1 MSRRMTVFL
10 SLLPLLLCACAP
22 GHSVKRV
29 SGRAAS
35 GLDAV
40 GTQAVAVG
48 GVVVAAGVTL
58 AGPLGDEADNAA
70 VLHEHLRR
78 TLPGATLMPR
88 AVLDDLADP
97 ATLAGI
103 LDDYAHLGQADVARL
118 RRLAADLGGPRRLAL
133 VRVEGDE
140 LSFGAARLTGPTRV
154 ALPRNAAQGF
164 EPVRGYDGAE
174 STLDNATASGERRLT
189 ATLDI
194 LDLDSGAVLWSAR
207 ATVKDGFRSVAIA
220 PQNANELRLAGADS
234 TAAPA
239 RYERLPG
246 TTAELDGAELLGKC
260 LAELTG
266 ALDTSGARDGK
277 RPKRLGGAAEPLR

>member
-1 MSRRMTVFL
+1 MPRRMMMFL
-10 SLLPLLLCACAP
+10 SLLPLLLGACAS
-22 GHSVKRV
+22 GHGVQRV

-58 AGPLGDEADNAA
+58 AGPLGDEAGNAA
-70 VLHEHLRR
+70 ALHEQLRR
-78 TLPGATLMPR
+78 TLPGTTLMPR

-103 LDDYAHLGQADVARL
+103 LDDYAHLGQADVTRL
-118 RRLAADLGGPRRLAL
+118 RRLAAELGGPRRLAL

-140 LSFGAARLTGPTRV
+140 LSFGAARLAGPTRV
-154 ALPRNAAQGF
+154 ALPRNGAQGF
-164 EPVRGYDGAE
+164 QPVRGYDGAE

-207 ATVKDGFRSVAIA
+207 ATVKEGFRSVATA
-220 PQNANELRLAGADS
+220 PQNVTALRLAGADS

-239 RYERLPG
+239 HYERLPG
-246 TTAELDGAELLGKC
+246 TTAELDGAALLGKC

-266 ALDTSGARDGK
+266 ALDTGGARDPK
-277 RPKRLGGAAEPLR
+277 RPKRLGGAAGPLR

>member
-1 MSRRMTVFL
+1 MSRRLMAVL

-22 GHSVKRV
+22 DHSVKRV
-29 SGRAAS
+29 SGRAGT

-40 GTQAVAVG
+40 GVHEVAVG
-48 GVVVAAGVTL
+48 GVVVAAGVTP
-58 AGPLGDEADNAA
+58 AGPLGDEAGNAA
-70 VLHEHLRR
+70 ELYEQLRR
-78 TLPGATLMPR
+78 ALPGTTFMPR
-88 AVLDDLADP
+88 AVVEDLADP

-103 LDDYAHLGQADVARL
+103 LDDYAHLGQADAARL
-118 RRLAADLGGPRRLAL
+118 RRLAVDLGGPRRLAL

-140 LSFGAARLTGPTRV
+140 LSFGAARLVGPTRA

-164 EPVRGYDGAE
+164 QPVRGYDGAE
-174 STLDNATASGERRLT
+174 STLDNASTNGERRLT

-207 ATVKDGFRSVAIA
+207 ATVKDGFRSAAIA

-234 TAAPA
+234 TAPPA

-246 TTAELDGAELLGKC
+246 TTAELDGAGLLGKC
-260 LAELTG
+260 LGELAG
-266 ALDTSGARDGK
+266 ALDVSGTHDRK